1 MWCDRGARGGGAIA
15 FAFAAAL
22 AATPFSAGCSAVAAP
37 RPRNARQLPNPQL
50 VDQHGRQVRFYD
62 DLVAGRT
69 VVIQFMYTRCEGACP
84 AATSTLVDTQRE
96 LAELMGRDVFF
107 VSISIDP
114 ERDTQRHLAAYADA
128 HGAGAGWTFVT
139 GAAADI
145 ESLRRALGAYD
156 LDPEVDK
163 QRSNHSAMLVVGN
176 DRKDR
181 WTMVSGLSPA
191 TAIARAIRRVAGA

>member
-1 MWCDRGARGGGAIA
+1 MSSDRGTRRGGLLIAI
-15 FAFAAAL
+15 AAAL
-22 AATPFSAGCSAVAAP
+22 ATSVWPGCAADAAP
-37 RPRNARQLPNPQL
+37 WPRNARQLPNPQL
-50 VDQHGRQVRFYD
+50 VDQHGRRVRFYD
-62 DLVAGRT
+62 DLVADRT

-84 AATSTLVDTQRE
+84 AATSTLVAAQRE

-114 ERDTQRHLAAYADA
+114 ARDTQGDLAAYADA
-128 HGAGAGWTFVT
+128 HGVGDGWTFVT
-139 GAAADI
+139 GAPADI
-145 ESLRRALGAYD
+145 EALRRALGAYD

-181 WTMVSGLSPA
+181 WTMVSGLSTA
-191 TAIARAIRRVAGA
+191 TAVARAIRRVAGA